1 MRTLLSTSRCKP
13 SSPPGSPRLGLG
25 VPPDQEAERRTARPT
40 RIKEDEDGGGRGG
53 WSSSCQQ
60 QRHHGQSRRRRG
72 RWTDRWQ
79 VAPPRYAYWP
89 LLSCTHWASPLTPSL
104 TLTPP
109 SYLVII
115 YLQGAKKWRDA
126 ETPAELQ
133 NVQNLLLSPPSLL
146 FHIFKST
153 EYDAKTNDQIENGV
167 GEMLMTVNP

>member
-13 SSPPGSPRLGLG
+13 SSPSGSPRLGLG

-79 VAPPRYAYWP
+79 VAPPP
-89 LLSCTHWASPLTPSL
+89 ICLLTPALLYTLSL
-104 TLTPP
+104 TPHPLPHSHP
-109 SYLVII
+109 SILPCYH
-115 YLQGAKKWRDA
+115 
-126 ETPAELQ
+126 
-133 NVQNLLLSPPSLL
+133 LSPRCQ
-146 FHIFKST
+146 KVKRCGNTCGTT
-153 EYDAKTNDQIENGV
+153 ECSKPPPQPPQPPLPYI
-167 GEMLMTVNP
+167 